1 MHVGRTAF
9 DCVQKNFVDEA
20 DDRGGIDV
28 VLRYVFLLFDTAR
41 NVEVFEIEIVV
52 LERRHA
58 GIDCLERLVDTF
70 LELVLLDDH
79 RIDTQAGLELHIVD
93 SLQIRRVCNA

>member
-1 MHVGRTAF
+1 VHVGRTAF

-20 DDRGGIDV
+20 DDRGGFDV
-28 VLRYVFLLFDTAR
+28 VLRYVFLLFVGTH

-58 GIDCLERLVDTF
+58 GIDGLERLVDTF

-79 RIDTQAGLELHIVD
+79 RIDTQAGLEFDVIN
-93 SLQIRRVCNA
+93 SL